1 MRERRM
7 RVSCGRAGLS
17 RAPWQQAPTE
27 SEIWTGGGFATSASI
42 GGAGA
47 DESAAWRKHMLDGC
61 CSATQPASASASASA
76 SAATSSASFLIR
88 AAEAAASACAAARSF
103 SSRAVSP
110 QMRPGGM
117 ATVLGGMATVLGVVV
132 LTSIGV
138 GGAFTLALRGT
149 KPSPRVRFLGASSA
163 SSGGETVSLAL
174 ARVRSRCAPAGAVPG
189 A

>member
-1 MRERRM
+1 M

-88 AAEAAASACAAARSF
+88 AASLAAAEAAASASAAALSF
-103 SSRAVSP
+103 ASRIVSP